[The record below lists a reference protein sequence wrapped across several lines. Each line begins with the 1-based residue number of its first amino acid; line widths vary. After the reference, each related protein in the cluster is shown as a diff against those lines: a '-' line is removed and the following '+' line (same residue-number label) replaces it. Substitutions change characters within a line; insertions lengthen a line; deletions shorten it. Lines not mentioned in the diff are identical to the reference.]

1 MIARPARL
9 TALILA
15 FIGGLCAA
23 AVSFAAAPARVTDVR
38 LWSGPEGTRLVLD
51 LSAPTKFEVFSVD
64 NPDRVVIDLQNA
76 ELAANDLPDGQGPV
90 KRVRSGPQANHGLR
104 LVLDLAAPQKVRSF
118 PVGPEGSAGHRLVV
132 ELPPLPLPAIDASA
146 TAASVSASANP
157 SPIAA
162 TPAPAAGK
170 PRTTAPTGTEAL
182 AAMSAAISPRQADAA
197 RPVKTLADS
206 DAKGRDL
213 VIAIDAGHGGQDP
226 GALGRGGT
234 REKDVTLSIARK
246 LAAAINAEE
255 GMRAVLIRDGD
266 YFITLGARTRK
277 ARQLGAD
284 MFVSIHADSVLNR
297 EVSGSSVY
305 VLSLRGATDEAA
317 RWLAERENAADLKG
331 GVSLDDKSDL
341 LASVL
346 LDVTQKESV
355 SNSVEAADA
364 VLAALRRIGDV
375 HRPRVQHAGFV
386 VLKSPDIPSMLVET
400 AFISNSTDER
410 RLRDPDQQRRI
421 AEAIGQGVRAYFYEK
436 PPPGTKV
443 AALVAAQRGGNAD
456 ATQQLAER

>member
-15 FIGGLCAA
+15 FIGLCAA
-23 AVSFAAAPARVTDVR
+23 AVSFAAAPTRVTDVR

-51 LSAPTKFEVFSVD
+51 LSAPAKFEVFSVD

-76 ELAANDLPDGQGPV
+76 DLVASDLPDGQGPV

-104 LVLDLAAPQKVRSF
+104 FVLDLSAPQKVRSF
-118 PVGPEGSAGHRLVV
+118 PVAPEGAAGHRLVV
-132 ELPPLPLPAIDASA
+132 ELPPLPLPAVDSPAAVANAPASQ
-146 TAASVSASANP
+146 S
-157 SPIAA
+157 
-162 TPAPAAGK
+162 PAPAVPAAASSK
-170 PRTTAPTGTEAL
+170 PRAAAPSGTEAL
-182 AAMSAAISPRQADAA
+182 AAMSAAISPRQPEAA
-197 RPVKTLADS
+197 RPVKTLADADS
-206 DAKGRDL
+206 KGRDL

-226 GALGRGGT
+226 GAIGRGGT

-246 LAAAINAEE
+246 LAAEINAEE

-305 VLSLRGATDEAA
+305 VLSLRGASDEAA

-410 RLRDPDQQRRI
+410 RLRDPEQQRQI
-421 AEAIGQGVRAYFYEK
+421 AQAIGKGVRNYFYEK